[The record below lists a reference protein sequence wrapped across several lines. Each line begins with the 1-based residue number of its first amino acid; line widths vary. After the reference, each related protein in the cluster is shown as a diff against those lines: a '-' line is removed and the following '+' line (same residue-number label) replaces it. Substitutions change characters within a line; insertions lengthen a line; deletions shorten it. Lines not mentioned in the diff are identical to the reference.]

1 MPDPTLSRCPRC
13 DRPYPSELLSER
25 WAAIDDDLRDPLGFK
40 STQGRL
46 CWSSV
51 TQACT
56 GEPTDWR
63 RRALA
68 AEAARDE
75 LIEAVLAVHRED
87 DAERTAEVAAKPVG
101 GA

>member
-1 MPDPTLSRCPRC
+1 VANWRANC
-13 DRPYPSELLSER
+13 
-25 WAAIDDDLRDPLGFK
+25 LRDPLGFK

-51 TQACT
+51 TKACPN
-56 GEPTDWR
+56 EPTDWR

-87 DAERTAEVAAKPVG
+87 DAERAQAAGDDQPKEDER
-101 GA
+101 